1 MVNPKTDHTI
11 IIDAYLLVC
20 LFVCL
25 FVGPIENITV
35 VVSVCGARHAVNI
48 LATVS
53 TKLMRSCLDINQLGA
68 P

>member
-11 IIDAYLLVC
+11 IIDAYLFVC

-35 VVSVCGARHAVNI
+35 VVSLSTVNI

>member
-35 VVSVCGARHAVNI
+35 VVSLSTVNI